1 MTPWSTLGQL
11 EAALISIGCTV
22 SLHRGEGTWWA
33 TATVGETSR
42 ACSGGTLA
50 DAITEALRWATAQ
63 AQNP

>member
-1 MTPWSTLGQL
+1 MTHWSTMGQL

-22 SLHRGEGTWWA
+22 SLHRAEGTWWA
-33 TATVGETSR
+33 TATVGEASR

-63 AQNP
+63 GRSS